1 MKETI
6 IGGAI
11 LGALGWL
18 FSTVVLLQ
26 SHLSI
31 LEEDN
36 KFTLES
42 LHKAEAE
49 IAIEMAHI
57 GNLRERVKALE
68 VELRN
73 K

>member
-6 IGGAI
+6 IGGVV

-18 FSTVVLLQ
+18 FSTVVLIQ
-26 SHLSI
+26 SHLLV

-42 LHKAEAE
+42 LHKAEGEIKAE
-49 IAIEMAHI
+49 MIII
-57 GNLRERVKALE
+57 GDLRERVKALE
-68 VELRN
+68 VMRN

>member
-1 MKETI
+1 MKETV
-6 IGGAI
+6 IGGVI

-18 FSTVVLLQ
+18 FSTVVLIQ
-26 SHLSI
+26 SHLVV

-42 LHKAEAE
+42 LHKAEGEIKAE
-49 IAIEMAHI
+49 MIII
-57 GNLRERVKALE
+57 GDLRERVKALE
-68 VELRN
+68 VRSS